1 MARLYSFISRFLPAC
16 VRFAWSRARI
26 ERGYA
31 RDIVAARK
39 AKDFA
44 RVTALQDE
52 MRFELDLQ
60 GEEEDAHTTRRLRR
74 RASRY
79 YISMPPRYRD
89 DGSLSDYW
97 YEGSQT
103 GNWCLTHAGVRAIRK
118 ETRPEQ
124 KERRAQVLA
133 WLAAIIGILGAFTG
147 LVSAFRR

>member
-1 MARLYSFISRFLPAC
+1 MAGLYSFIGRFLPAC
-16 VRFAWSRARI
+16 ARLAWSRARI

-31 RDIVAARK
+31 HDIVAAKK

-44 RVTALQDE
+44 KVTALQDE

-60 GEEEDAHTTRRLRR
+60 SEEEDAHTTRRLRQ
-74 RASRY
+74 RAKRY
-79 YISMPPRYRD
+79 YVSMPPRYRD
-89 DGSLSDYW
+89 DGSISDYW

-103 GNWCLTHAGVRAIRK
+103 GNWCLTHAGVSAVRK

-133 WLAAIIGILGAFTG
+133 WLAAITGILGVITG